1 MKSPLTISVVGPKLL
16 FPILSEFVTQKIKE
30 LLSKELSYRNFK
42 ILSDTSE
49 F

>member
-1 MKSPLTISVVGPKLL
+1 MKSPLTISWVQNYF
-16 FPILSEFVTQKIKE
+16 FPILSEFVTQKINE

-42 ILSDTSE
+42 ILSDISE